1 VPASPAEVLALRGVG
16 VQRWSDGA
24 MVELLRDVDL
34 TARAGEHWI
43 VMGPNGAGKT
53 TLAARPPELRTLAG
67 ASPEP

>member
-1 VPASPAEVLALRGVG
+1 
-16 VQRWSDGA
+16 